1 MRALSALAAG
11 ALFGV
16 GLLTSG
22 MVRPD
27 KVLGFLDVAG
37 QWDPSLAWVMVGAIG
52 VHLLLRRLILR
63 RTRPLLSSSFHLP
76 SKRRIDSQLIA
87 GAAIFGVG
95 WGLGGYCPGPSLVT
109 AATGTLSPLLFVG
122 GMLLGM
128 VLTKRLTSPKSSLSA
143 DVDSALAAASDQ

>member
-1 MRALSALAAG
+1 MRAFSALAAG

-109 AATGTLSPLLFVG
+109 AATGTLSPLLFDG

>member
-1 MRALSALAAG
+1 MRAFSALAAG

>member
-1 MRALSALAAG
+1 MRVLSSLVAG

-63 RTRPLLSSSFHLP
+63 RSRPLLGASFYQP
-76 SKRRIDSQLIA
+76 STHRIDGRLIV

-109 AATGTLSPLLFVG
+109 AATGTLSPVLFVG

-128 VLTKRLTSPKSSLSA
+128 VLTKRLTSPKTSLSA
-143 DVDSALAAASDQ
+143 DADSSLAAASDQ

>member
-1 MRALSALAAG
+1 MRVFSALVAG

-63 RTRPLLSSSFHLP
+63 RARPLLSPSFQLP
-76 SKRRIDSQLIA
+76 SKRRVDSPLVA

-143 DVDSALAAASDQ
+143 AADSPLAAASDQ

>member
-143 DVDSALAAASDQ
+143 DADSSLAAASDQ

>member
-1 MRALSALAAG
+1 MRVLSSLVAG

-63 RTRPLLSSSFHLP
+63 RSRPLLGTSFHLP
-76 SKRRIDSQLIA
+76 STHRIDGRLIA

-109 AATGTLSPLLFVG
+109 AATGTLSPVLFVG

-128 VLTKRLTSPKSSLSA
+128 VLTKRLTSPKTSLSA
-143 DVDSALAAASDQ
+143 DADSSLAAASDQ

>member
-1 MRALSALAAG
+1 MRAFSALAAG

-128 VLTKRLTSPKSSLSA
+128 VLTKRLTSPKSSLPAPA
-143 DVDSALAAASDQ
+143 DSSLAAASDQ

>member
-1 MRALSALAAG
+1 MRVFSALASG

-143 DVDSALAAASDQ
+143 DADSSLAAASDQ

>member
-1 MRALSALAAG
+1 MRVFSALVAG

-52 VHLLLRRLILR
+52 VHLLLRRLILKR
-63 RTRPLLSSSFHLP
+63 ARPLLSPSFQLP
-76 SKRRIDSQLIA
+76 SKQRIDRPLIA

-143 DVDSALAAASDQ
+143 AADSSLAAASDQ

>member
-1 MRALSALAAG
+1 MRAFSALAAG

-143 DVDSALAAASDQ
+143 PADSALAAASDQ